1 MSKQR
6 VVVYNAVLNSSDH
19 PTADVVLARCK
30 EQMPSINIAT
40 VYRNL
45 NALIKEGVIQKVMV
59 DGGDRFDK
67 TLGAHAHFQCKV
79 CNAVVDI
86 DGVDLSC
93 LNSSG
98 FTNDNRVDEIDV
110 TFKGVCHNCLNLN

>member
-6 VVVYNAVLNSSDH
+6 TIVYNAVINSCDH
-19 PTADVVLARCK
+19 PTADIVLARCK
-30 EQMPSINIAT
+30 ELMPSINLAT

-67 TLGAHAHFQCKV
+67 TLGPHAHFQCKV
-79 CNAVVDI
+79 CNSVVDI
-86 DGVDLSC
+86 EGIDLSC
-93 LNSSG
+93 INSSG
-98 FTNDNRVDEIDV
+98 FLKDNQIDEVDV
-110 TFKGVCHNCLNLN
+110 TLKGVCQRCLQVN